1 MEPIYILIGA
11 AVALAILGIALLLS
25 ARKRSGDASERR
37 FVKEPEP
44 DHRTDTGRAAAEKR

>member
-44 DHRTDTGRAAAEKR
+44 DHPARIFGEDRHR